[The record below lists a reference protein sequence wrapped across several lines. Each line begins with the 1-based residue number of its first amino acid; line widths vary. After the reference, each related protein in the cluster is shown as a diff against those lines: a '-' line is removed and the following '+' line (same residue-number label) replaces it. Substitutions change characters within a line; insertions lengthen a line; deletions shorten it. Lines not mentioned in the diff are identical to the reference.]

1 MNESTMLRRVAA
13 RENGSNLCP
22 TRFGSVERL
31 AISLG
36 GGISLGKSKN
46 IIIGIVGVGVG
57 VGVNV
62 NVSVV
67 L

>member
-1 MNESTMLRRVAA
+1 MAQIYVQLASEAWNDSRVH
-13 RENGSNLCP
+13 L
-22 TRFGSVERL
+22 
-31 AISLG
+31 

-46 IIIGIVGVGVG
+46 IIIGIVGVVG

>member
-1 MNESTMLRRVAA
+1 MAQIYVQLASEAWNDSRVH
-13 RENGSNLCP
+13 L
-22 TRFGSVERL
+22 
-31 AISLG
+31 